1 MKMTIRGKSV
11 IKNKGKSVVRINYFI
26 NLLLKII
33 YNLFI
38 FLLLFLAWFLATIFE
53 YIPDYLNIIPNQEFH
68 QESYPTARSRGGWD
82 KPVIYLYPQK
92 LQKVKVLLDYKG
104 KFTASYPV
112 YSDGWDVLA
121 YPDGKLINKYDNK
134 EYNYLFWEGIPDK
147 EIDYDWSKGFVV
159 SGEDTVGFLQET
171 LSEKGLTPKEYN
183 EFIVYWMPKMRNN
196 KYNLIHFASKAEYD
210 DHAKLTVKP
219 QPDSVL
225 RVFIVY
231 KPLEE
236 WIAVEP
242 QEIKSFE
249 RKGFTVVEWGGA
261 EIK

>member
-1 MKMTIRGKSV
+1 MIIRE
-11 IKNKGKSVVRINYFI
+11 KSVVRNEGKSITRINYFI
-26 NLLLKII
+26 NLLLKVI

-53 YIPDYLNIIPNQEFH
+53 YIPDYLNIIPNQESQ

-82 KPVIYLYPQK
+82 KPVIYLYPQFK
-92 LQKVKVLLDYKG
+92 QNIKVFLDFDG
-104 KFTASYPV
+104 VFVETYPE
-112 YSDGWDVLA
+112 YGDGWDVLA
-121 YPDGKLINKYDNK
+121 YPDGKLINRDDNR
-134 EYNYLFWEGIPDK
+134 EYGYLFWEGIP
-147 EIDYDWSKGFVV
+147 EEEVDYDWSKGFVV
-159 SGEDTVGFLQET
+159 SGEDMVGFLQEI

-183 EFIVYWMPKMRNN
+183 EFIVYWMPKMQNN
-196 KYNLIHFASKAEYD
+196 KYNLIHFASKAEYN
-210 DHAKLTVKP
+210 DHAKLTVEP

-225 RVFIVY
+225 RVFMVY

-236 WIAVEP
+236 WITVEP
-242 QEIKSFE
+242 QEIKPFE